1 MLATKDVK
9 IVYRDKRGRFSLG
22 KFVDHDMF
30 MVEIADDGVVTLTP
44 MIAMPQKVSEKID
57 EFLADPSKGVR
68 VTRPGQRYEE
78 ITSRG

>member
-1 MLATKDVK
+1 MLVTKDVR

-44 MIAMPQKVSEKID
+44 MIAMPQKVSERID

-68 VTRPGQRYEE
+68 VTRPGQRYEK
-78 ITSRG
+78 IVDRG